1 MARLKGETLRSQ
13 WVQTVYFYM
22 PLFLRNPKL
31 NSGWFSSKSLFF
43 FSRNGDIAYMFE
55 PVALLTLQSSSI
67 SVLFIIEFP
76 NSHTRCVR
84 VSIFIIKK
92 KAKNGKMFLAIKE
105 LRTGT
110 YTVCRRY
117 TW

>member
-1 MARLKGETLRSQ
+1 MARLKAETLSSQ
-13 WVQTVYFYM
+13 LSTLSSQTVYFYM
-22 PLFLRNPKL
+22 PPFLRNPKL

-76 NSHTRCVR
+76 NSHTRCVS
-84 VSIFIIKK
+84 VYFHN
-92 KAKNGKMFLAIKE
+92 KNK
-105 LRTGT
+105 
-110 YTVCRRY
+110 
-117 TW
+117 